1 MARVESAESQCSW
14 IAHGL
19 HGVLTECSWSA
30 HGLRGLHGP
39 HVECSS
45 TAHRLHVDCREYSHG
60 VLIDCSWTAH
70 GLLILL
76 MECSWSAHGV
86 NEHCSWSP
94 WEGVGE
100 CKVLDPCYT
109 LTEMVH
115 GRHHESWGEIGIV
128 SIYSIVKPRDHCIA
142 QY

>member
-1 MARVESAESQCSW
+1 ME
-14 IAHGL
+14 
-19 HGVLTECSWSA
+19 
-30 HGLRGLHGP
+30 
-39 HVECSS
+39 
-45 TAHRLHVDCREYSHG
+45 
-60 VLIDCSWTAH
+60 CSWTAH

-76 MECSWSAHGV
+76 ME
-86 NEHCSWSP
+86 CSWSP